1 MPRLGLKNG
10 FWERSFFERGVQVPR
25 ENKEYERSH
34 KNIVNVSTEA
44 NHTRKAGHT
53 REEIPTH
60 MNNLDNK
67 LTIDELLHRGLRY
80 RDSKEFVKFFDF
92 IARFKHYSRYNTMLV
107 YIQNPAVTFFGG
119 VSYWRNEFGR
129 NVKEDARP
137 YIILAPMCPVMLVYD
152 VFDTVGYHSPEEFI
166 KKGLGRDPHAVK
178 GEISL
183 KTYEY
188 AIEEAKNWGIKVSY
202 KPLNYFRG
210 GYVTTIKAG
219 HLEICLKAEASLE
232 ENFAVLI
239 HELAHLLLG
248 HTGHKKIQNEKK
260 GKQKILM
267 QRYLART
274 TAELEAET
282 VSYLVCHKLNLQT
295 QAAEYLAGYMDG
307 EEDLL
312 SFSYETVVK
321 VTDRIES
328 LFIKQ
333 EFVED

>member
-1 MPRLGLKNG
+1 
-10 FWERSFFERGVQVPR
+10 
-25 ENKEYERSH
+25 
-34 KNIVNVSTEA
+34 
-44 NHTRKAGHT
+44 
-53 REEIPTH
+53 

-119 VSYWRNEFGR
+119 VSYWRKGFGR
-129 NVKEDARP
+129 DVKEDARP

-152 VFDTVGYHSPEEFI
+152 VFDTVGYLSPEEFMR
-166 KKGLGRDPHAVK
+166 KGLGRDPHAVK

-188 AIEEAKNWGIKVSY
+188 AIEEAKNWGIKVSF
-202 KPLNYFRG
+202 KPFNYFKG
-210 GYVTTIKAG
+210 GHVTTIAMG
-219 HLEICLKAEASLE
+219 YIEICLKAEASRE
-232 ENFAVLI
+232 KNFEVLI

-260 GKQKILM
+260 GKQKVLL
-267 QRYLART
+267 QRNVT
-274 TAELEAET
+274 QSTAELEAET

-295 QAAEYLAGYMDG
+295 QAAEYLAGYIDA

-333 EFVED
+333 ELVED